1 MIASFLHFVQRR
13 HSSSIT
19 TPDHTLIRKVYLI
32 TSKYNRM
39 ESASL
44 PDRIEWDAKM
54 PFIGKTEIRHI
65 FLGIG
70 IGGLALTFF
79 LVILELASPTSAS
92 VFDYFIIGIV
102 MTGFILLLAGI
113 AVLLLHTITRGGHL
127 YHFIIDSDG
136 AAYLPGKDAKK
147 MTDTMAVLGILSGNV
162 TAAGAGLIARGQAS
176 GGIRWK
182 EVKSVRLIP
191 DEKKIYIARKALVNP
206 VLICCND
213 ETYQTAVELVRRYSK
228 KQVS

>member
-1 MIASFLHFVQRR
+1 
-13 HSSSIT
+13 
-19 TPDHTLIRKVYLI
+19 
-32 TSKYNRM
+32 
-39 ESASL
+39 
-44 PDRIEWDAKM
+44 
-54 PFIGKTEIRHI
+54 
-65 FLGIG
+65 
-70 IGGLALTFF
+70 
-79 LVILELASPTSAS
+79 
-92 VFDYFIIGIV
+92 
-102 MTGFILLLAGI
+102 
-113 AVLLLHTITRGGHL
+113 
-127 YHFIIDSDG
+127 
-136 AAYLPGKDAKK
+136 
-147 MTDTMAVLGILSGNV
+147 MAVLGILSGNV

>member
-1 MIASFLHFVQRR
+1 
-13 HSSSIT
+13 
-19 TPDHTLIRKVYLI
+19 VYLI
-32 TSKYNRM
+32 TRKYDGM
-39 ESASL
+39 EPASV
-44 PDRIEWDAKM
+44 PERIEWDAKM

-70 IGGLALTFF
+70 IAGLALTFF
-79 LVILELASPTSAS
+79 LVILELASPTPAS
-92 VFDYFIIGIV
+92 VFDYLFIGLV

-113 AVLLLHTITRGGHL
+113 VVLLLHTITRGGNL

-136 AAYLPGKDAKK
+136 VAYLPGKDAQN

-162 TAAGAGLIARGQAS
+162 TAAGAGLLSRGQAS

-182 EVKSVRLIP
+182 EVASVRLIP

-213 ETYQTAVELVRRYSK
+213 ETYPTAVELVRRYSK

>member
-1 MIASFLHFVQRR
+1 
-13 HSSSIT
+13 
-19 TPDHTLIRKVYLI
+19 
-32 TSKYNRM
+32 M

-54 PFIGKTEIRHI
+54 PFIGKTEIRQI

-70 IGGLALTFF
+70 IAGLALTLF
-79 LVILELASPTSAS
+79 LVILELASPTPAS
-92 VFDYFIIGIV
+92 VLDYLFIGIGI
-102 MTGFILLLAGI
+102 TAFILFLAFI
-113 AVLLLHTITRGGHL
+113 AVLLLHTITRGGHI

-136 AAYLPGKDAKK
+136 AAYLPGKDAQK

-191 DEKKIYIARKALVNP
+191 DEKKIYIARKALINP
-206 VLICCND
+206 VMICCTD
-213 ETYQTAVELVRRYSK
+213 ETYLVAVELVRRYSK
-228 KQVS
+228 KQVV